1 MPALISTLLG
11 FFSFA
16 GPIAKFFLWIGK
28 KVSITAL
35 ILPLQITLIG
45 AIITA
50 RLALLTAFITL
61 ILFIYNKFT
70 QLMSFVDTKL
80 SSDFLTT
87 PYKILQSLGVIDA
100 LSDFYASFTI
110 VFVTLILA
118 FIAKMT
124 VNSLSQISDEFYK
137 VGVLL
142 QLGIK

>member
-28 KVSITAL
+28 KVTITAL

-110 VFVTLILA
+110 VFVTLILP
-118 FIAKMT
+118 
-124 VNSLSQISDEFYK
+124 
-137 VGVLL
+137 LL
-142 QLGIK
+142 LK